1 MAINNT
7 VHQGQPVL
15 TAGAPLGEA
24 KVVMVM
30 VHGRGASARDIL
42 SLSGEFGRDDVAYI
56 APQAYGNTWYP
67 QSFLM
72 PLAANEPF
80 LTSALEAVGDVI
92 KQIESAGVPAEKIII
107 LGFSQGACL
116 STEFAARNAKRY
128 GGVVALSG
136 GLIGAD
142 GTPRDYA
149 GSLAETPVF
158 LGCSDV
164 DFHIP
169 LQRVHDSKTWLEA
182 LGADVTERIYP
193 NMGHTINEDEIN
205 FVRDLVTQVAQQ

>member
-1 MAINNT
+1 MTVDNT
-7 VHQGQPVL
+7 VHQGQPIL
-15 TAGAPLGEA
+15 TAGAPLDQA
-24 KVVMVM
+24 KAVMVM

-42 SLSGEFGRDDVAYI
+42 SLSAEFARDDVAYI

-72 PLAANEPF
+72 PLGDNEPY
-80 LTSALEAVGDVI
+80 LTSALQAVGDVV
-92 KQIESAGVPAEKIII
+92 QQVETAGIPAEKIII

-136 GLIGAD
+136 GLIGAED
-142 GTPRDYA
+142 TPRDYA
-149 GSLAETPVF
+149 GSLEDTPVF

-182 LGADVTERIYP
+182 LGGDVTERIYP
-193 NMGHTINEDEIN
+193 QMGHTINEDELE
-205 FVRDLVTQVAQQ
+205 FVRDLVKQVAEK